1 MADLDDG
8 EIGVPFEPDFTNF
21 ANKVRTGLSTAT
33 RNIDNPTVK
42 VDAVFSKTQI
52 RKAFNVAS
60 AGANLSVKVKLD
72 VTARGLK
79 TQLNTALKGVAPEVK
94 VKVSLAKGVRADLR
108 KEIGLINA
116 ALPKLQ
122 IQPEL
127 KRGSAKLISQKLQ
140 SQLKLEP
147 VVQVK
152 APSRAYL
159 QAVRKEIL
167 FGIGTISVPV
177 RAQTSVVRSV
187 AGGAVGGSSGANTK
201 DTRVLT
207 NNVRVLDDVLRGNT
221 RTFLNSS
228 RGLSTFALT
237 AGVAAAGVVGLTA
250 AVVRFGFESA
260 KNFETSRR
268 SIESFIGAQKGVK
281 DKTVATRLFF
291 DQLQEFS
298 EVTPFNLENVTKAS
312 KSLFGAG
319 FKTQNIIPALTD
331 IGDLGAQLGASGTAI
346 ERVAVALA
354 KIKGQGKVTQREL
367 RAIFT
372 AFPGF
377 NPFEA
382 LSENLEQVKGFSRG
396 AVVTEITKG
405 AIKADDAVNALLAG
419 MAKYP
424 AAAGAMYRQS
434 LTVAGSF
441 ETLQDRAQ
449 KASRL
454 AIGPAL
460 PFLAR
465 DMRAASKIIVE
476 GSDDIGEGLTDAFRN
491 SGQLIEP
498 FFKIAIPL
506 VNSFSGAIADSI
518 PAVADFLD
526 EFGEPLT
533 ESFGAFIQLMPAAI
547 NTAGAF
553 ITVIE
558 PGIPV
563 LTALAKGLNL
573 IPGPLLSIVAA
584 YKLLN
589 IFRSRTGLLGGAAN
603 FSEDLNKEGQQA
615 KSGFFKTMGNSFTN
629 LKAQG
634 TADLTALG
642 NVAQRKGRLFSAVG
656 AFTKQQLDGKAFTR
670 YVDTVVTQEEKR
682 INALVRGDQVEQ
694 SLLKRRMSANAARFV
709 SGAGGISDLANTA
722 PVMTADGNFKI
733 DQDYSKTMAGADAV
747 RKRLALV
754 DQDSVRLRDKFV
766 AGSQI
771 MGKAIQTNVVGG
783 LSAVGRGAKSAGGAF
798 VGALGGPA
806 GIALT
811 AATVGLTV
819 LYQKWQENKQAAKE
833 YSEEA
838 KLAAQATGLDTLS
851 ATRTQSAQGIIGELS
866 KLDKTSKDIQGALS
880 ASTLSEKNQKKFF
893 KDRAGVSEAQGF
905 LNIASLG
912 ATGNT
917 GTAGYK
923 ALNDDARKAIEEGLN
938 SQDLAKLVNDRK
950 RRDALLKSLRAPNSS
965 EDGLGDFFRT
975 TDADKLNTKAKQIN
989 KAVTQV
995 LNTYKETGIANAKL
1009 ARDLGR
1015 NDLAKTFDAQAK
1027 YVDKNKELPKNIKD
1041 ISKANA
1047 DLLREQTKS
1056 KDGALAAA
1064 LGLTE
1069 ETEAMK
1075 NMGGAASLAEDQLA
1089 DLNTAIG
1096 DAAQLL
1102 DTFSFDQVL
1111 KGLRPEQF
1119 GALASGYANLINTGG
1134 DTASFV
1140 ESFIANS
1147 GLSDDPE
1154 TRKQVVEA
1162 FSGFRRMLTDE
1173 YQGLIDDFKS
1183 KLPGIS
1189 TIFEEKLEL
1198 TGGTVGAKALT
1209 ERTAT
1214 LTKYISD
1221 FTSDISVIAAKGYG
1235 QVGSLLAAQGPSV
1248 AGLAADQLA
1257 KDLEAGKT
1265 TLAQALQTNYDNF
1278 KAALVKAGSDL
1289 SLAAKME
1296 LAKTYGIDPSFIVS
1310 PEFTLQIDEE
1320 KKKTFEAQLGEF
1332 YKERNRIAQQISM
1345 GGSAGLLPSSITP
1358 GSTTLREDLSGIDA
1372 KIAATKAQIEQL
1384 SSASF
1389 EALTTQA
1396 TTTAGAMNVAFSQAN
1411 INGAMQPQIDA
1422 ITTQL
1427 SELPAT
1433 IATNISGGTA
1443 SSDEILQAGASLA
1456 LQYYRGFKEWTQ
1468 TSFALAYVDLIDPV
1482 KAIGT
1487 SLGQAMADGFNSK
1500 SEVIKNAILG
1510 PFRNTRDPLNRYIA
1524 ALQAL
1529 GVSVGAENKF
1539 TTIPQFH
1546 SGGVVGRDKQRHRG
1560 GLKDREQ
1567 MAVLKKGEGVLPNDT
1582 MNRIGVKS
1590 FDLLRKGK
1598 IGQFGAEIGGP
1609 PKVSDEAASSV
1620 DSSPYKKQI
1629 KSARDGYFST
1639 HGTQLPSLQ
1648 YVKLIADQV
1657 VQSFH
1662 NSSNKYV
1669 DKLVPN
1675 MLDFGSAFSIP
1686 LTGDTKNK
1694 YDQLAQRKGQRGS
1707 WTALAGLMKS
1717 SGVPH
1722 RITSTVRP
1730 GSITSSGNLSLHSP
1744 GRAIDIAGVNPGV
1757 NTAALGN
1764 IFKSFGPYESLL
1776 AELIYSGDQ
1785 VGYNIKNGSRVG
1797 KYAQKDH
1804 RNHVHAA
1811 LYSGGLIPS
1820 SRDGNLYRLGEKHQ
1834 REVVLPMNQP
1844 RQIYR
1849 VMNQALD
1856 KNYFNSGAL
1865 QAMHNAMGGSKTS
1878 SVDNSKRT
1886 VNNNEISLVFEG
1898 RPDDDNLFA
1907 GIVARRLKSAFRKVG

>member
-187 AGGAVGGSSGANTK
+187 TGGAVGGSSGANTK

-382 LSENLEQVKGFSRG
+382 LSENLEQIKGFSRG

-405 AIKADDAVNALLAG
+405 AIKADDAIDALLEG

-424 AAAGAMYRQS
+424 SAAGAMYRQS
-434 LTVAGSF
+434 LTAAGSF

-819 LYQKWQENKQAAKE
+819 LYQKWQDNKQAAKE
-833 YSEEA
+833 YAEEA
-838 KLAAQATGLDTLS
+838 KLAAEATALDVTS
-851 ATRTQSAQGIIGELS
+851 ETRFESAQAIIGELS
-866 KLDKTSKDIQGALS
+866 KLDKTKKDIDGALS
-880 ASTLSEKNQKKFF
+880 
-893 KDRAGVSEAQGF
+893 GIGF
-905 LNIASLG
+905 SKSQFNRI
-912 ATGNT
+912 
-917 GTAGYK
+917 TAGKRQTTEKGPFEIKSGSTGYDELGGVAK
-923 ALNDDARKAIEEGLN
+923 IAIREGLTN
-938 SQDLAKLVNDRK
+938 ADLAKLTNSKKK
-950 RRDALLKSLRAPNSS
+950 RDKLLKDLRSADKAETGVS
-965 EDGLGDFFRT
+965 DLFRN
-975 TDADKLNTKAKQIN
+975 TDADKLNTKAKQIDN
-989 KAVTQV
+989 AVKQV
-995 LNTYKETGIANAKL
+995 LKTYKETGIANAKL

-1015 NDLAKTFDAQAK
+1015 KDLAKTFDAQAK
-1027 YVDKNKELPKNIKD
+1027 YVDKHKELPKNIQA

-1047 DLLREQTKS
+1047 DLLSEQAKT

-1064 LGLTE
+1064 LGLE
-1069 ETEAMK
+1069 DETDAMK
-1075 NMGGAASLAEDQLA
+1075 NLGGATQLAEEQLA
-1089 DLNTAIG
+1089 ELNSAIA
-1096 DAAQLL
+1096 DSSVLL

-1119 GALASGYANLINTGG
+1119 GALASTYGNLLNTGEDAG
-1134 DTASFV
+1134 SFV
-1140 ESFIANS
+1140 ESFILNA

-1173 YQGLIDDFKS
+1173 YQALIDDFKS

-1198 TGGTVGAKALT
+1198 TGGTVGAKALA
-1209 ERTAT
+1209 ERTKT

-1310 PEFTLQIDEE
+1310 PEFTLQVDEE
-1320 KKKTFEAQLGEF
+1320 KKKTFEAELAGF
-1332 YKERNRIAQQISM
+1332 YKERNRIAQEISM
-1345 GGSAGLLPSSITP
+1345 GGKAGLLPSSITP

-1443 SSDEILQAGASLA
+1443 SSDEILQAGATLG

-1785 VGYNIKNGSRVG
+1785 VGYNIKNGTRVG

>member
-187 AGGAVGGSSGANTK
+187 TGGAVGGSSGANTK

-281 DKTVATRLFF
+281 DKTVETRLFF

-405 AIKADDAVNALLAG
+405 AIKADDAIDALLEG

-424 AAAGAMYRQS
+424 SAAGAMYRQS
-434 LTVAGSF
+434 LTAAGSF

-454 AIGPAL
+454 AIGPSL

-465 DMRAASKIIVE
+465 DMRKASLLMSD
-476 GSDDIGEGLTDAFRN
+476 GADDIGTGLTDAFRV

-506 VNSFSGAIADSI
+506 VNEFSGAIADSI
-518 PAVADFLD
+518 PTVADFLD

-533 ESFGAFIQLMPAAI
+533 ESFGAFIQLMPALVS
-547 NTAGAF
+547 TAGAF
-553 ITVIE
+553 VSVIE
-558 PGIPV
+558 PATPAI
-563 LTALAKGLNL
+563 TAFAKGLNL

-584 YKLLN
+584 YKLFN
-589 IFRSRTGLLGGAAN
+589 SVTGKFGLLGRTKGGISSIAGPPNPSINAAG
-603 FSEDLNKEGQQA
+603 SVIPGIRQAEQAQQ
-615 KSGFFKTMGNSFTN
+615 GFFKRTAAGFKG
-629 LKAQG
+629 LKTQAARDYDAIGAAGTRSAGRVSSAYQKQVQVIQG
-634 TADLTALG
+634 MRAESVKTIGQVQRASEEITRTTGRATSSSALASG
-642 NVAQRKGRLFSAVG
+642 LLQKNEA
-656 AFTKQQLDGKAFTR
+656 
-670 YVDTVVTQEEKR
+670 KR
-682 INALVRGDQVEQ
+682 IQENLNATNRYFKETNKLSVNSARVLAG
-694 SLLKRRMSANAARFV
+694 SANQASITSLSAY
-709 SGAGGISDLANTA
+709 G
-722 PVMTADGNFKI
+722 
-733 DQDYSKTMAGADAV
+733 
-747 RKRLALV
+747 
-754 DQDSVRLRDKFV
+754 KFV
-766 AGSQI
+766 AGSKTLTTSLVT
-771 MGKAIQTNVVGG
+771 GLGAVKNAS
-783 LSAVGRGAKSAGGAF
+783 LSAGKSL

-806 GIALT
+806 GIAIT
-811 AATVGLTV
+811 AATIGLTV
-819 LYQKWQENKQAAKE
+819 LYQKWQDNKQAAKE
-833 YSEEA
+833 YAEEA
-838 KLAAQATGLDTLS
+838 KLAAEATALDVTS
-851 ATRTQSAQGIIGELS
+851 ETRFESAQAIIGELS
-866 KLDKTSKDIQGALS
+866 KLDKTKKDIDGALS
-880 ASTLSEKNQKKFF
+880 
-893 KDRAGVSEAQGF
+893 GIGF
-905 LNIASLG
+905 SKSQFNRI
-912 ATGNT
+912 
-917 GTAGYK
+917 TAGKRQTTEKGPFEIKSGSTGYDELGGVAK
-923 ALNDDARKAIEEGLN
+923 IAIREGLTN
-938 SQDLAKLVNDRK
+938 ADLAKLTNSKKK
-950 RRDALLKSLRAPNSS
+950 RDKLLKDLRSADKAETGVS
-965 EDGLGDFFRT
+965 DLFRN
-975 TDADKLNTKAKQIN
+975 TDADKLNTKAKQIDN
-989 KAVTQV
+989 AVKQV
-995 LNTYKETGIANAKL
+995 LKTYKETGIANAKL

-1015 NDLAKTFDAQAK
+1015 KDLAKTFDAQAK
-1027 YVDKNKELPKNIKD
+1027 YVDKHKELPKNIQA

-1047 DLLREQTKS
+1047 DLLSEQAKT

-1064 LGLTE
+1064 LGLE
-1069 ETEAMK
+1069 DETDAMK
-1075 NMGGAASLAEDQLA
+1075 NLGGATQLAEEQLA
-1089 DLNTAIG
+1089 ELNSAIA
-1096 DAAQLL
+1096 DSSVLL

-1119 GALASGYANLINTGG
+1119 GALASTYGNLLNTGEDAG
-1134 DTASFV
+1134 SFV
-1140 ESFIANS
+1140 ESFILNA

-1173 YQGLIDDFKS
+1173 YQAMIDDFKS

-1198 TGGTVGAKALT
+1198 TGGTVGAKALA

-1221 FTSDISVIAAKGYG
+1221 FTTDISTIATKNYG
-1235 QVGSLLAAQGPSV
+1235 DVASLLAAQGPGV

-1278 KAALVKAGSDL
+1278 KAALIKAGSDL

-1310 PEFTLQIDEE
+1310 PEFTLEIDEE
-1320 KKKTFEAQLGEF
+1320 KKKTFEAQLAEF
-1332 YKERNRIAQQISM
+1332 YKERNRIVQESSM
-1345 GGSAGLLPSSITP
+1345 GGGGAGLLPSSITP
-1358 GSTTLREDLSGIDA
+1358 GSSTLREDLAGIDA
-1372 KIAATKAQIEQL
+1372 KIATTKAQIEQL

-1396 TTTAGAMNVAFSQAN
+1396 TTTAGAMNLAFSQAN
-1411 INGAMQPQIDA
+1411 INGAIQPQIDA
-1422 ITTQL
+1422 VTEKLT
-1427 SELPAT
+1427 ELPAT
-1433 IATNISGGTA
+1433 IATNISGATA
-1443 SSDEILQAGASLA
+1443 SSEEILQAGASLG
-1456 LQYYRGFKEWTQ
+1456 LQYYRGFKEWTE
-1468 TSFALAYVDLIDPV
+1468 TSFALAYLDLIDPV

-1487 SLGQAMADGFNSK
+1487 NLGQAMADGFNSK
-1500 SEVIKNAILG
+1500 SQIIKDAILG
-1510 PFRNTRDPLNRYIA
+1510 PFRNTRDPLNKYIA

-1629 KSARDGYFST
+1629 KSARDGYFSA

-1744 GRAIDIAGVNPGV
+1744 GRAIDIAGVSPGV

-1785 VGYNIKNGSRVG
+1785 VGYNIKNGTRVG

-1865 QAMHNAMGGSKTS
+1865 QAMHNAMGGSKAS

-1886 VNNNEISLVFEG
+1886 VNNNEISLIFEG